1 MAADDALS
9 SALQRF
15 HERRHVSASGY
26 CPLVPN
32 EDFWIAVERL
42 VAADDAGADIA
53 ALAEDLLDTNGSLG
67 PQLQE
72 AITCLDTSAL
82 GRATQ
87 LSDGMGGPDDAL
99 IAVGCAVIA
108 AGPMVYDEGVRDP
121 ESLVRPWDLSR
132 GDLLLALNPGV
143 TLVPVGESTPGRD
156 PYTIDLSIGDSAFG
170 WPRRITEAVTYHQC
184 RRQERN
190 QRWRAIFAQHQF
202 EHLIIHLSA
211 AAGCPQK
218 VGKPYSHHEQYLEV
232 NATWD
237 SPRSPFRL
245 PEFVR
250 TVLDAVATRLERT

>member
-87 LSDGMGGPDDAL
+87 LSDGMGGSDDAL
-99 IAVGCAVIA
+99 IAVGCV
-108 AGPMVYDEGVRDP
+108 
-121 ESLVRPWDLSR
+121 SSR
-132 GDLLLALNPGV
+132 LGRWSTTRGCV
-143 TLVPVGESTPGRD
+143 TLN
-156 PYTIDLSIGDSAFG
+156 L
-170 WPRRITEAVTYHQC
+170 W
-184 RRQERN
+184 
-190 QRWRAIFAQHQF
+190 
-202 EHLIIHLSA
+202 
-211 AAGCPQK
+211 
-218 VGKPYSHHEQYLEV
+218 
-232 NATWD
+232 
-237 SPRSPFRL
+237 
-245 PEFVR
+245 
-250 TVLDAVATRLERT
+250 